1 MYVYNIY
8 IYLRYIYI
16 DIFRPHEPLRL
27 QPTVAP
33 PCGGLPW
40 GGHSLRPAQVAREDH
55 CVSNLRTNVMDP
67 PQSMEG
73 AFS

>member
-40 GGHSLRPAQVAREDH
+40 GGTAYARPRWPAKTIASPIYEPT
-55 CVSNLRTNVMDP
+55 LWPP
-67 PQSMEG
+67 PQSIGG